1 MKERLLLQ
9 TPRNAKFLR
18 LKKNTQGEASL
29 LRNQQVQHDS
39 PHISTTLSQ
48 EQIVKMMQIVEE
60 IRLYGYK

>member
-18 LKKNTQGEASL
+18 LKENIQGEASL
-29 LRNQQVQHDS
+29 LRKQQVQHDS

-60 IRLYGYK
+60 IRLHGYK